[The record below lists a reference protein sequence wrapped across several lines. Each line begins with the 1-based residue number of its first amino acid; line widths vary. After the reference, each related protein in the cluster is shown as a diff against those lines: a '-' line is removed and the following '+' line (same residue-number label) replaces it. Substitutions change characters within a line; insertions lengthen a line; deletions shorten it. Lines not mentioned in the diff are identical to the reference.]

1 MNRRIKMKNIKTIC
15 CKDIRTTIGRVI
27 SSLVSLD
34 AAWVQNH
41 IANCP
46 KCQRRLASL
55 GKVYLA
61 LSLLK
66 SRPHQLDL
74 LKTANMQTIDTL
86 AHSVRHTS
94 KAEKLRKAQPELKL
108 YERLS
113 PLKSSIVNTAA
124 CFAILF
130 LLKTGVFHSMNKFQ
144 SDGQKAMQNY
154 FEKQLGHDLSD
165 EIFS

>member
-1 MNRRIKMKNIKTIC
+1 MKFKNTIC
-15 CKDIRTTIGRVI
+15 CKDIRSRFGKIV
-27 SSLVSLD
+27 SSLMSMD

-61 LSLLK
+61 MSLLK

-74 LKTANMQTIDTL
+74 LKAANAQTIDTL
-86 AHSVRHTS
+86 AHSVRHTA
-94 KAEKLRKAQPELKL
+94 KAEKLRLARPDIKFIEKIA
-108 YERLS
+108 
-113 PLKSSIVNTAA
+113 PLKSSIANTAA
-124 CFAILF
+124 CFVILF
-130 LLKTGVFHSMNKFQ
+130 LLKTGIFTSIEKFQ
-144 SDGQKAMQNY
+144 TTGEKALHNY
-154 FEKQLGHDLSD
+154 FEKQLGQEYSD